1 MEGFDWERR
10 KRRKKTTVPTARLT
24 SARAITSGT
33 ARAEAKELKEAR
45 KRKSAARKVTGNEL
59 CPKLTKQIK

>member
-24 SARAITSGT
+24 SARAITKGA

-45 KRKSAARKVTGNEL
+45 KRKSAARKVPEMSIAPN
-59 CPKLTKQIK
+59 